1 MAVLSDQELWALIGF
16 GRFVIDP
23 PPQPNAVSPSTI
35 DLTLANDFRVPHV
48 GGGGAAEV
56 VIDTRES
63 ASAMKALFEFSEEL
77 TVADDSFFHIEPGAF
92 VLAWT
97 RERIGLPSF
106 LAARIEGRSTLA
118 RLGLSVHQSAPTR
131 PSHVPRA
138 APARIDQRRAVHAQA
153 LPRPGDLPAR
163 RRDDGAAG
171 RGHPRQR
178 PPAQRRLSAR
188 RC

>member
-1 MAVLSDQELWALIGF
+1 MAVLSDQELWALIGS
-16 GRFVIDP
+16 GRLVIDP

-35 DLTLANDFRVPHV
+35 DLTLANDFRVPHA
-48 GGGGAAEV
+48 GGGTAAEV

-77 TVADDSFFHIEPGAF
+77 TVADHSFFPIEPGAF

-118 RLGLSVHQSAPTR
+118 RLGLSVHQSAPTVHPTFHGQLQLELTNAGPYTLR
-131 PSHVPRA
+131 LYPGQA
-138 APARIDQRRAVHAQA
+138 ICQLAVETMS
-153 LPRPGDLPAR
+153 LPAVATL
-163 RRDDGAAG
+163 DSVHQHGG
-171 RGHPRQR
+171 G
-178 PPAQRRLSAR
+178 
-188 RC
+188 